1 MEEGGNRWL
10 FMYYVVRYT
19 ILYERILYFVSL
31 MIAAMNT
38 HTHSFKK
45 NFLPSIISVWLL
57 KLT

>member
-31 MIAAMNT
+31 MIAATNT
-38 HTHSFKK
+38 HTHSFE
-45 NFLPSIISVWLL
+45 NFLAQHYIGLVA
-57 KLT
+57 